1 MVTKEKDMVKIL
13 NQTWALFICIEFIK
27 EEFVQSG
34 VFISSKIQALFF
46 LTLVIASSAQFF
58 AILENH
64 EI

>member
-34 VFISSKIQALFF
+34 VFISSKIQAVFF
-46 LTLVIASSAQFF
+46 F
-58 AILENH
+58 
-64 EI
+64 